1 MPTVSITNYEN
12 LPGAVGIVFVPAV
25 ENHVVAQLHL
35 RLHFF
40 DPVREVVAMATMYH
54 LSGTVGS
61 VHWAERNEEGQRR
74 GIVVT
79 VPRLVLCRA
88 RADSGYYLTFRHVHL
103 LMVYILTQKRLDYRK
118 TLGN

>member
-79 VPRLVLCRA
+79 CTPFDRLYT
-88 RADSGYYLTFRHVHL
+88 DSKEVGL
-103 LMVYILTQKRLDYRK
+103 QKDTR
-118 TLGN
+118 